1 MKIVIVGAGFT
12 GIQLA
17 KLLVNEKNDVII
29 IENNEEIARHVS
41 NQLDCNVI
49 VADGNSLETLEEA
62 GISDSDALVCVTESD
77 EVNMITCS
85 LVDAVYPE
93 ILKIARVRNYAYYV
107 NTANAKKSHA
117 NTFKGKH
124 RPLYGIDYMIHPDV
138 EAADAIVQAVENGA
152 ISNVLTFDN
161 SQMQIT
167 RIPIM
172 ENSVFAN
179 HKLMEL
185 KKLTDIN
192 MLVCYVEI
200 DGKTTLAD
208 GNTVMVPGCTL
219 GVILSKE
226 DRTQILELSGSKQ
239 KELKKIALIGAGRIG
254 SIVASKII
262 EPKKHAMIKFFGN
275 KNARHSQEIVIIDND
290 EQLAKNA
297 SERFPNARV
306 YRADAT
312 DENFLVE
319 EGITSFDLAICATHN
334 HEMNMVLAAY
344 LESLGVKQTISLV
357 TSSAFASI
365 AQKLGVDVPIPLRDV
380 IVDSIMSH
388 LRGNVVKE
396 IHTITNGELE
406 IIECVLPSSSKV
418 NGKTVKEIADPGKFL
433 ILLDKHL
440 GKDEYEITNGNTM
453 LSAGDHLVLIT
464 QAEFSQKVL
473 EFFGNTID

>member
-1 MKIVIVGAGFT
+1 
-12 GIQLA
+12 
-17 KLLVNEKNDVII
+17 
-29 IENNEEIARHVS
+29 
-41 NQLDCNVI
+41 
-49 VADGNSLETLEEA
+49 
-62 GISDSDALVCVTESD
+62 
-77 EVNMITCS
+77 
-85 LVDAVYPE
+85 
-93 ILKIARVRNYAYYV
+93 
-107 NTANAKKSHA
+107 
-117 NTFKGKH
+117 
-124 RPLYGIDYMIHPDV
+124 
-138 EAADAIVQAVENGA
+138 
-152 ISNVLTFDN
+152 
-161 SQMQIT
+161 
-167 RIPIM
+167 
-172 ENSVFAN
+172 
-179 HKLMEL
+179 
-185 KKLTDIN
+185 
-192 MLVCYVEI
+192 
-200 DGKTTLAD
+200 
-208 GNTVMVPGCTL
+208 
-219 GVILSKE
+219 
-226 DRTQILELSGSKQ
+226 
-239 KELKKIALIGAGRIG
+239 
-254 SIVASKII
+254 
-262 EPKKHAMIKFFGN
+262 MIKFFGN

-406 IIECVLPSSSKV
+406 IIESVLPSSSKV
-418 NGKTVKEIADPGKFL
+418 NGKTVKEFADPAKFL

-453 LSAGDHLVLIT
+453 LSAGDHLV
-464 QAEFSQKVL
+464 
-473 EFFGNTID
+473 